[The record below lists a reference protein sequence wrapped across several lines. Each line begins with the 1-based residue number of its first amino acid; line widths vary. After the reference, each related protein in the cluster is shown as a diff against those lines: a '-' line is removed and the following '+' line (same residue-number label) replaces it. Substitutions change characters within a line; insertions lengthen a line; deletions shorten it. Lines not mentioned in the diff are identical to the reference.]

1 MITFLRGRLIE
12 KNPTHIIVEC
22 NGVGYHVDISL
33 HTYGLIPNEESVQ
46 IHTYLQIKEDSHTLY
61 GFFDT
66 GEREIFKLL
75 ISVNGIGAS
84 TARTMLS
91 SLNPD
96 EIGTAIAQEDVKK
109 IQSVKGIGLKTAQR
123 VIIDLKDKI
132 SKVEIS
138 ENFAGIG
145 AALQQ
150 KDEAISALEV
160 LGYNKKSS
168 EKIIDSLL
176 KTDAEMSVEQLIKQ
190 ALNRL

>member
-91 SLNPD
+91 SLNPE

-138 ENFAGIG
+138 ENFVGIG

-150 KDEAISALEV
+150 KDEAIAALEV

>member
-1 MITFLRGRLIE
+1 
-12 KNPTHIIVEC
+12 NPTHVIVEC

-66 GEREIFKLL
+66 SEREIFKLL

-138 ENFAGIG
+138 ENFVGVG

-150 KDEAISALEV
+150 KDEAIAALEV

>member
-66 GEREIFKLL
+66 SEREIFKLL

-91 SLNPD
+91 SLNPE

-138 ENFAGIG
+138 ENFVGIG

-150 KDEAISALEV
+150 KDEAIAALEV

>member
-12 KNPTHIIVEC
+12 KNPTHVIVEC

-66 GEREIFKLL
+66 SEREIFKLL

-138 ENFAGIG
+138 ENFVGVG

-150 KDEAISALEV
+150 KDEAIAALEV

>member
-12 KNPTHIIVEC
+12 KNPTHVIVEC

-138 ENFAGIG
+138 ENFVGIG

-150 KDEAISALEV
+150 KDEAIAALEV

>member
-12 KNPTHIIVEC
+12 KNPTHVIVEC

-46 IHTYLQIKEDSHTLY
+46 IHTYLQIKEDSNTLY

-66 GEREIFKLL
+66 SEREIFKLL

-138 ENFAGIG
+138 ENFVGIG

-150 KDEAISALEV
+150 KDEAIAALEV